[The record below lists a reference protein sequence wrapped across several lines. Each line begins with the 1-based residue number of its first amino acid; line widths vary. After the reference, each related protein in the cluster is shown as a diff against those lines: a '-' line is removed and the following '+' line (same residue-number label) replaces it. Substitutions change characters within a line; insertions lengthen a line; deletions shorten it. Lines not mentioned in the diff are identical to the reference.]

1 MTGKHTTLQWEMLFP
16 ATNTALAK
24 DRCFPKGKASFQG
37 KSTGGMWTT
46 EGKKLKIN
54 AIETREKQTL

>member
-1 MTGKHTTLQWEMLFP
+1 MLFP